1 MNRLFLAA
9 ELGIPLIERLVLTQH
24 QITQQASGD
33 ADQLRIVAP
42 ENLHLTLQFLGET
55 KVEVSERIQERL
67 HKFTQGLFPFEVVAR
82 GIGAF
87 PDHQDPRIIWAGFEE
102 KSAELIGLIQK
113 NVEKELEQLGI
124 SPDHREYHP
133 HITLARCRGP
143 ITGLTQNLQ
152 NLSNLELG
160 GAYVRDLVL
169 FESELTSTGPRY
181 TVRDRFPLGPT

>member
-33 ADQLRIVAP
+33 ADQLRMVAP

-55 KVEVSERIQERL
+55 RLEVSERIQERL
-67 HKFTQGLFPFEVVAR
+67 HKFTQGLFPFEVVAN

-87 PDHQDPRIIWAGFEE
+87 PDDQDPRIIWAGFEE

-124 SPDHREYHP
+124 SPDPREYRP

-143 ITGLTQNLQ
+143 ITGLTQNLH

-169 FESELTSTGPRY
+169 FESELTPVGARY